1 MNQLEIEHICSHWQL
16 WLVVRRITK
25 FVSKGSYLKN
35 MEKDIPVPN
44 RAIYQENLGNA
55 NKGAEETANIPS
67 DRNVAYFKR
76 ALDLNQRQRDCW
88 RYCVRSRC
96 CKSACNQKTYWQ
108 HFRLF
113 SAEINKIKVHLQI
126 LACTKHPTAET
137 PPYFI
142 LSSTVVACV
151 NNITLTFS
159 EHLICACFIIAAQP
173 VRHM

>member
-1 MNQLEIEHICSHWQL
+1 MNQIKCEHICSHWQL

-25 FVSKGSYLKN
+25 FVSKGSYQKN

-55 NKGAEETANIPS
+55 NNGAEETANIPS

-113 SAEINKIKVHLQI
+113 SAEINTSSPSNFW
-126 LACTKHPTAET
+126 LALTTRQLKHHQH
-137 PPYFI
+137 FI

-159 EHLICACFIIAAQP
+159 EHLICVCFIIAAQP